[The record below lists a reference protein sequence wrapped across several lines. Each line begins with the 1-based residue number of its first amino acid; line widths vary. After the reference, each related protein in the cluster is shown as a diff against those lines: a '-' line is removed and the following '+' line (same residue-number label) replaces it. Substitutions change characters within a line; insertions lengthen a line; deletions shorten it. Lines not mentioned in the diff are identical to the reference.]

1 MKFFTLWAAKKL
13 RRLVMLAEHTDEN
26 LILMFERMETVMA
39 TFDEALATLTVEVT
53 EMRGEVDSAI
63 VLIQGLADFIR
74 ENAND
79 PQARLDLAAQLD
91 AKELELANAVAANPV
106 PEPPVVP

>member
-1 MKFFTLWAAKKL
+1 MKFFQFWVVKKL
-13 RRLVMLAEHTDEN
+13 RRLIELAERIDEN
-26 LILMFERMETVMA
+26 LIYMSERMVDVA
-39 TFDEALATLTVEVT
+39 TFDEALANLTQEVT
-53 EMRGEVDSAI
+53 EMSGEVDSAI

-79 PQARLDLAAQLD
+79 PQALLDLAAQLD
-91 AKELELANAVAANPV
+91 AKELDLANAVAANPV